1 MNPLVTKRVFVF
13 IKIRSGF
20 VVNDLP
26 GLLRERILILDG
38 AMGTLLQNRGMS
50 PGICPELFG
59 IEHADVLFD
68 IHKQYREAGADIIQ
82 TNTFGGNRFKL
93 AEYGLEDRVEEINAE
108 AVSIARR
115 AAGSNGLVAA
125 SIGPTGR
132 LLKPMGDVDFD
143 DLYTVF
149 KEQLVACARA
159 GADIISIET
168 MTDIGEMRAAL
179 IAAKHNTNLPVIAH
193 MTYEDGGR
201 TMMGTD
207 PVTAAII
214 LEALQPLAIGAN
226 CSGGA
231 RELLPVIQQMSQHTR
246 LYLSVEPNAGLP
258 RLVDGK
264 TVFPDTPEDMA
275 EYALRLKEAGANL
288 IGGCCGTT
296 PLHIQAM
303 ARALKGLSPAAKKI
317 KSYPAL
323 ASRSRYVL
331 IGDDQP
337 LAFIGER
344 INPTARKKLAQDIR
358 DGQMQIVVEEA
369 RKQVKCGAPVLDVNM
384 GVPGIDE
391 VMAMQQAVS
400 MIQAA
405 LDVPI
410 SIDSTN
416 PEALEAGLKNF
427 VGRPLINSTTG
438 EDKNLD
444 IILPLAK
451 KYGAAVL
458 GLCIGD
464 NGIPDRAEDRLQVA
478 RQIYRR
484 AKEYGLRDED
494 IFIDCLVKTA
504 SAQQEQVMETIR
516 AVKMIKEELGVG
528 TVLGVSNVSHGLPAR
543 DILNA
548 TYLAMAWAAGLD
560 LPIMN
565 PFEERMMD
573 VTRATAVLLNRD
585 KQSSSYIDTYR
596 DYKVDNKP
604 TIRHPICE
612 KCNIPEMVA
621 GNQVA
626 VAAPISSSAADPDP
640 KSGNSVIDRI
650 KQAVLQGDKENIT
663 GLIEAA
669 LQGGQLD
676 ALGIVNQA
684 MIPGIEEAGELY
696 EKKRYFLPQLMMAA
710 ETMKRAFAIIRPLLA
725 VEGKSDT
732 GVIVLATV
740 EGDIHDIGKNIVA
753 VLLENYGFRIID
765 LGKDVPASAIL
776 DRAAEENADIIGLSA
791 LMTTTMPR
799 MQEVVDGVKER
810 GLRARVM
817 VGGAVLNQD
826 YADKIGADA
835 YSQDARAAVLTAQKL
850 MGLFN

>member
-1 MNPLVTKRVFVF
+1 MR
-13 IKIRSGF
+13 
-20 VVNDLP
+20 NDLP

-38 AMGTLLQNRGMS
+38 AMGTMLQNQGMN
-50 PGICPELFG
+50 PGQCPELFG
-59 IEHADVLFD
+59 IEHEEVLFD
-68 IHKQYREAGADIIQ
+68 IHRQYREAGADIIQ

-93 AEYGLEDRVEEINAE
+93 AEYGLENRLEEINAG

-115 AAGSNGLVAA
+115 AAGKDGLVAA
-125 SIGPTGR
+125 SIGPSGR
-132 LLKPMGDVDFD
+132 LLRPMGDVDFD
-143 DLYTVF
+143 DLYQVF
-149 KEQLVACARA
+149 AEQMVACARA
-159 GADIISIET
+159 GADLISIET

-179 IAAKHNTNLPVIAH
+179 IAAKQNTNLPVIAH
-193 MTYEDGGR
+193 MTFEDGAR

-207 PVTAAII
+207 PITALII

-231 RELLPVIQQMSQHTR
+231 RDLLPIIQQMAAHTR

-264 TVFPDTPEDMA
+264 TVFPDSPAEMA

-303 ARALKGLSPAAKKI
+303 ARALKGLSPASI
-317 KSYPAL
+317 TVSTYPAL
-323 ASRSRYVL
+323 ASRTQHLL
-331 IGDDQP
+331 IGADQP

-358 DGQMQIVVEEA
+358 DGQMQMVVEEA
-369 RKQVKCGAPVLDVNM
+369 RKQVDSGAPILDVNM

-391 VMAMQQAVS
+391 VQAMQQAIG
-400 MIQAA
+400 MIQSA
-405 LDVPI
+405 LDVPVA
-410 SIDSTN
+410 IDSTN
-416 PEALEAGLKNF
+416 PEAVEAGLKNF

-438 EDKNLD
+438 EDKNMD
-444 IILPLAK
+444 VILPLAK

-458 GLCIGD
+458 GLCIGE
-464 NGIPDRAEDRLQVA
+464 NGIPDRAEDRLEVA
-478 RQIYRR
+478 RKIYKR

-548 TYLAMAWAAGLD
+548 TYLAMAWSAGLD

-565 PFEERMMD
+565 PFEERMME

-585 KQSSSYIDTYR
+585 LHSASYIENYR
-596 DYKVDNKP
+596 DYKADKKD
-604 TIRHPICE
+604 TIRHPICSN
-612 KCNIPEMVA
+612 CNIPDLMTGSPA
-621 GNQVA
+621 ATA
-626 VAAPISSSAADPDP
+626 VSTAVPAAQTVPLAVNTMKDAI
-640 KSGNSVIDRI
+640 R
-650 KQAVLQGDKENIT
+650 QAVLQGEKEGIA

-669 LQGGQLD
+669 LQSGELN
-676 ALGIVNQA
+676 ALEIVNQA

-696 EKKRYFLPQLMMAA
+696 DKKRYFLPQLMMAA
-710 ETMKRAFAIIRPLLA
+710 ETMKQAFTIIKPLLA

-732 GVIVLATV
+732 GVIILATV

-765 LGKDVPASAIL
+765 LGKDVPAEVIL
-776 DRAAEENADIIGLSA
+776 ERAAREDADIIGLSA

-799 MQEVVDGVKER
+799 MQEVVDGVKAQ

-835 YSQDARAAVLTAQKL
+835 YSEDARAAVLTAQQL